1 MIKGTLTFDHALFVK
16 FAFGR
21 IQLAQR
27 APPLDGSCPIFGI
40 RNLLKIQHD
49 WRPPPIRTPQA

>member
-27 APPLDGSCPIFGI
+27 APPLDG
-40 RNLLKIQHD
+40 LD
-49 WRPPPIRTPQA
+49 